1 MMAKIVHFS
10 STGINV
16 KIRPSVEFGTLGA
29 LCTGIVSL
37 RGAKIVEIAQGD
49 HIWGGPRG

>member
-29 LCTGIVSL
+29 LHRDCFAT
-37 RGAKIVEIAQGD
+37 RRKN
-49 HIWGGPRG
+49 R